1 MTSINPNSYQGPIIL
16 ACAKQDSN
24 ALESQKPNLII
35 MPKQGSDVDSFVGI
49 SKPNAPVMAS
59 MIKPKDVINGIGIA
73 TVLLQGLKELSEKG
87 YDLYVFWSDKFGG
100 SKESEPQGITTVLEP
115 QYCSDEM

>member
-1 MTSINPNSYQGPIIL
+1 
-16 ACAKQDSN
+16 
-24 ALESQKPNLII
+24 
-35 MPKQGSDVDSFVGI
+35 MPKQGSGVDSFVGM
-49 SKPNAPVMAS
+49 SNPNTPIMAS
-59 MIKPKDVINGIGIA
+59 IKPQDVINSIGLA

-100 SKESEPQGITTVLEP
+100 SKESESQKLMTVLEP